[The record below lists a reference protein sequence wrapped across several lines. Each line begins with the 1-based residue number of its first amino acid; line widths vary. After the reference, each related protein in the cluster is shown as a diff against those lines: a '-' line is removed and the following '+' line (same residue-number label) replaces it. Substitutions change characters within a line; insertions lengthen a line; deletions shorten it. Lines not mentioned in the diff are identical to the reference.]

1 MLTQSDVDKTGGS
14 YYGKQQLH
22 YMSVKGDSGMVG
34 LAKEGPVYSVEWSPN
49 GNLFAVCYGFMPSK
63 VGQLGFFCQYKIW
76 VMSCSEKSTF

>member
-1 MLTQSDVDKTGGS
+1 MDKTGGS

-63 VGQLGFFCQYKIW
+63 VGQLGFFSSVHDMGHKLQCKVY
-76 VMSCSEKSTF
+76 FL

>member
-1 MLTQSDVDKTGGS
+1 MDKTGGS

-63 VGQLGFFCQYKIW
+63 VGQLGFFRQYIIW
-76 VMSCSEKSTF
+76 VISCSVKLTFYEFGC